1 MPKVSIIIPIY
12 NAEKYLGEMLES
24 LQRQSLTDIEI
35 ICVLDCPKDAS
46 AEVLRTYA
54 KEDDRIRIL
63 ENECNMG
70 AGPSR
75 NRGLKEAQASYV
87 CFFDADDIFEPD
99 LLEKAYAAITANA
112 ADIVLYE
119 HDTFSE
125 QRPYAKLDVE
135 TPSKYK
141 MPFRLKDLPEEAL
154 LFWNCT
160 PWNKMYSKAFVEQNQ
175 LEYQDLSSS
184 NDVYFSDMSML
195 LAEKIVHIG
204 TDKRY
209 VHHRVS
215 TSTQISANRD
225 PMNAWYAIKYL
236 YDELCRLGKL
246 EENKKYFYTKF
257 LHTITYDLRMS
268 KSQER
273 AKETYDLIRE
283 QGGTALGIY
292 GLDEKDF
299 ENPYYAQE
307 IRKFIFEEYESRWF
321 DQFIKLRVRMKR
333 YADRMLK
340 MYEAFEADNASIA
353 VWGAGPGGRTVLR
366 FFDEYDKRIS
376 WVIDN
381 DKNKQGRL
389 LEGREIMSFDSIV
402 EQVDVVL
409 VPNDNF
415 YAAINQQV
423 KQCREDIKVINL
435 NEYFG

>member
-1 MPKVSIIIPIY
+1 MPKVSIIVPIY
-12 NAEKYLGEMLES
+12 NAEKYLGEMLDS
-24 LQRQSLTDIEI
+24 IQAQSLEDFEV
-35 ICVLDCPKDAS
+35 ICVVDCPKDGS
-46 AEVLRTYA
+46 LGIVQDYA
-54 KEDDRIRIL
+54 NKDKRIRLL
-63 ENECNMG
+63 ENEHNIG
-70 AGPSR
+70 AGESR
-75 NRGLKEAQASYV
+75 NRGLKVAQAPYI
-87 CFFDADDIFEPD
+87 CFFDADDIFESD
-99 LLEKAYAAITANA
+99 LLEKTYAAITMND

-125 QRPYAKLDVE
+125 QRPYMKLAEE
-135 TPSKYK
+135 TPSKYT
-141 MPFRLKDLPEEAL
+141 MPFRLRDLPEEAL

-160 PWNKMYSKAFVEQNQ
+160 PWNKMYRKAFVEQNQ

-195 LAEKIVHIG
+195 LAEKIIHVG

-225 PMNAWYAIKYL
+225 PMNAWYAVKHL
-236 YDELCRLGKL
+236 YDELKYRGKF

-268 KSQER
+268 KSEER
-273 AKETYDLIRE
+273 AKETYDLIRS
-283 QGGTALGIY
+283 QGRNMLEISE
-292 GLDEKDF
+292 LDGNDF
-299 ENPYYAQE
+299 ENPFYAQE
-307 IRKFIFEEYESRWF
+307 IRKFISEEYESRWF

-340 MYEAFEADNASIA
+340 QYDAFESDKASIA

-366 FFDEYDKRIS
+366 FFDEYDKRIP

-381 DKNKQGRL
+381 DKSKQGGL
-389 LEGREIMSFDSIV
+389 LEGREIVSFDSIA

-415 YAAINQQV
+415 FAAINQQV

-435 NEYFG
+435 NEYFD